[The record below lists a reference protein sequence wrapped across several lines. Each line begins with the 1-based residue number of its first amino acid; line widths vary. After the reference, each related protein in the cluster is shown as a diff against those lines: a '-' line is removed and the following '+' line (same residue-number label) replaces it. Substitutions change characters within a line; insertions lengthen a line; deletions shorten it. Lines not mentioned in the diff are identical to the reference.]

1 MTDLHGSFIAV
12 AYGLTALVLA
22 VEWFMLQRRR
32 RQALDRAAR
41 EHALDDSP
49 ATAD

>member
-22 VEWFMLQRRR
+22 VEWFMLGWRR
-32 RQALDRAAR
+32 RQALNNASR
-41 EHALDDSP
+41 EHELNDSH
-49 ATAD
+49 ATPD